1 MWQEKVDKMLEDAS
15 TGVIHAKCTKPVKPE
30 AWSMQA
36 SDSPR
41 SFGKAAHRHE
51 PYDIPRVQ
59 EGARGNDEEIQITN
73 GGVVDTSGE
82 SATQPA
88 QIEVVPA
95 TEETMLQSAD
105 GPLAAV
111 KEK

>member
-1 MWQEKVDKMLEDAS
+1 MLEDAS
-15 TGVIHAKCTKPVKPE
+15 TSVIHAKCTKPVKPE
-30 AWSMQA
+30 AWGMQA

-59 EGARGNDEEIQITN
+59 EGARGNDQEIQITN

-88 QIEVVPA
+88 HRGGARNRNHALVCGWEGQWAV
-95 TEETMLQSAD
+95 
-105 GPLAAV
+105 V